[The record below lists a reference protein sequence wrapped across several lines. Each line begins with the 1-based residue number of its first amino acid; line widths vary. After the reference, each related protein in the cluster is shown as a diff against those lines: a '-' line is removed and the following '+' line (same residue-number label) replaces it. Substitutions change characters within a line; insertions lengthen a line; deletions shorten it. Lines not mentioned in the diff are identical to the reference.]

1 MSEVATNSPKRRG
14 RPPRTL
20 AELTAKTV
28 KPEPV
33 EAKMSV
39 ETEVSAPS
47 ATDRA
52 PMRPPMREEDPR
64 AAAARRAAEIRG
76 HIGNM
81 DEGPDKFLTPQAPP
95 GWEYEWKRQTLLGQ
109 EDPAYQVQLARMG
122 WDPVPTQRHPE
133 MMPSKGS
140 HTTIERDGMMLMQ
153 RPSVISQEA
162 RDADL
167 RRARNQVRVKE
178 QQLNAAPD
186 GTMTRDHASVRPQIS
201 KGFEPIPVPK
211 D

>member
-1 MSEVATNSPKRRG
+1 MSEVEAGSPKRRG

-20 AELTAKTV
+20 SEITAKVV
-28 KPEPV
+28 KPDGE
-33 EAKMSV
+33 EANVMSSS
-39 ETEVSAPS
+39 EVVATPS
-47 ATDRA
+47 VDR
-52 PMRPPMREEDPR
+52 PSMRPAMREEDPR

-76 HIGNM
+76 HIGSM
-81 DEGPDKFLTPQAPP
+81 DEGIDEFRTPRAPD
-95 GWEYEWKRQTLLGQ
+95 GWEYEWKRRTLLGQ
-109 EDPAYQVQLARMG
+109 EDPAYQVELARMG
-122 WDPVPTQRHPE
+122 WEHVPTQRHPE
-133 MMPSKGS
+133 MMPSNGAYA
-140 HTTIERDGMMLMQ
+140 TIERKGMTLMM
-153 RPSVISQEA
+153 RPAVISDESRA
-162 RDADL
+162 AEL